1 VKGVI
6 LSKQLLKTTP
16 FAWHLSQPDACSH
29 RLFVKTKVEQKAIAL
44 RTGDLDLAS
53 LLQHHTDSLM

>member
-1 VKGVI
+1 VSNS
-6 LSKQLLKTTP
+6 SKPLLLHGICPNHT
-16 FAWHLSQPDACSH
+16 ARSR

-53 LLQHHTDSLM
+53 LLQRHTDSLM